1 MSSSP
6 HNLFSCSFTF
16 LCSMFVSG
24 SSMFSY
30 CVLFF
35 SFHVMYFPLCLM
47 LHFAYPSSL
56 FLHHMIC
63 FHSYF
68 PTPRVLCF
76 CLNLPNGI
84 FISWFVSSSSTS
96 YAFSLFNASRLCI
109 SFLMSSSSHRLCFL
123 FVSYFYHDLPIYGF
137 HSLVS
142 CIFSLSNTSLLR
154 ISFLMSSSFLDF
166 FPLMS
171 FYCLWS
177 ISLSTSWCHRLIN
190 SFFSYPPTLYFLSIG
205 YCITAY
211 PPHKFSSLIFS
222 NFLCFLLT
230 FLYPPHTVFTS

>member
-30 CVLFF
+30 CSF
-35 SFHVMYFPLCLM
+35 SHAMYFPLCLI
-47 LHFAYPSSL
+47 LHFAYPSSCFFTWFVFTHIFPL
-56 FLHHMIC
+56 LAFYVSVSIFQMGFL
-63 FHSYF
+63 
-68 PTPRVLCF
+68 
-76 CLNLPNGI
+76 
-84 FISWFVSSSSTS
+84 ISWFVSSSSTS
-96 YAFSLFNASRLCI
+96 CAFSLFNTSPLCI

-177 ISLSTSWCHRLIN
+177 ISLSISWCHRLIN